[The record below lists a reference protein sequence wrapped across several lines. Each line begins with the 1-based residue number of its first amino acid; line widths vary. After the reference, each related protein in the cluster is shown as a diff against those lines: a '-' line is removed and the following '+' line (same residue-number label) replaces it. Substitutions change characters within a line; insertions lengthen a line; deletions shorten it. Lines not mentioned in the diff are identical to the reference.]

1 MKKILALILLVISL
15 LLVGCGIVTIDPSN
29 IHPVITSGEVT
40 DYSQTEG
47 ITIVPSLRDEIT
59 ADSAWCATFQL
70 VWNDLKNEYVKQD
83 VEFAIPNEMMKNL
96 NQETFTEDM
105 ISDEYYYKTWGPK
118 TLEKKA
124 EIEKG
129 IKDKFNE
136 TSDILH
142 LIDWEN
148 LDSDECERMI
158 FYTMLRRDFEYP
170 KEFTKL
176 PEGKFGDEYENVK
189 YFGISGSSN
198 KQLDSQVRVLFYNS
212 DEDYAVSLETKNGDE
227 VVLYKNPTGKTF
239 EEIYSNL
246 TNNAKSYKGKRTFAE
261 IDQLRV
267 PYVNLDVLREYPE
280 LCGNPFLTADG
291 KTIIIDQAMQTI
303 KFEIDEKGGKI
314 KSEATITTKENAMIM
329 PAEEEPRYFYFDDTF
344 AMFLKEESKDIPYFG
359 ILIDDITKYQA
370 Q

>member
-1 MKKILALILLVISL
+1 MKKILVLTLLVISL
-15 LLVGCGIVTIDPSN
+15 MLVGCDAGFIIMTPDE
-29 IHPVITSGEVT
+29 PVSSGGTTE
-40 DYSQTEG
+40 YKQTEG
-47 ITIVPSLRDEIT
+47 ITVVPSLKDEIT

-83 VEFAIPNEMMKNL
+83 VEFAIPNQMMENL

-105 ISDEYYYKTWGPK
+105 LSDEYYYKTWGPK

-136 TSDILH
+136 KSDVLD

-148 LDSDECERMI
+148 LDSEECERMI

-176 PEGKFGDEYENVK
+176 SEGNFGDEYKNVK
-189 YFGISGSSN
+189 YFGINGASN
-198 KQLDSQVRVLFYNS
+198 KQLDSQVKVLFYNS
-212 DEDYAVSLETKNGDE
+212 EEDYAVSLETKNGDE

-246 TNNAKSYKGKRTFAE
+246 DSKTKAYKGNKSFEE
-261 IDQLRV
+261 IDQLKV
-267 PYVNLDVLREYPE
+267 PYIKMDELRQYPE
-280 LCGNPFLTADG
+280 LCGNPFLTSDG
-291 KTIIIDQAMQTI
+291 KEIVIDQAMQTI

-314 KSEATITTKENAMIM
+314 KSEAVITTKENAMVM
-329 PAEEEPRYFYFDDTF
+329 PDVEEPRYFYFDDTF
-344 AMFLKEESKDIPYFG
+344 AMFLKEETKDMPYFG